1 MKENPGYGRPMKF
14 LAAMLAYLAIGVVL
28 GGGILLTVQGNPW
41 LLITGALGYIM
52 ALGVVGCLPQ
62 KSHH

>member
-1 MKENPGYGRPMKF
+1 MKF